1 MLRNKNNR
9 AQALVQVSRLTSK
22 VALLILLVA
31 GITAMPSE
39 AQRKAGRN
47 GAAFLKVGI
56 GARATAM
63 GSAASSI
70 MGDANQTFWN
80 PAGTALTADQQ
91 FDASLS
97 YNKWIADLDHYSAAI
112 GYNMSGIGTL
122 TLGITSFGVSD
133 IPANRENGYT
143 DPILNALVTDTE
155 TSETF
160 NYQDIAVGLSY
171 SKYIIDRLTL
181 GATVKMINES
191 IDSESASAVA
201 FDFGSNYQV
210 GVYNWVIS
218 SRISNLG
225 TRLTFFNQD
234 NPLPLT
240 YSVGTS
246 FYPYNTEEARVMLS
260 LDTTKPQDAQQLVF
274 GGVEVSLYD
283 ILFLRGGYKLNYAF
297 ADDGGTSSRDAIDTT
312 IEKYSFGAGVQ
323 YEVSDMHVGVD
334 YAFTGMELFD
344 NVHQITL
351 RVGR

>member
-1 MLRNKNNR
+1 MLRNNKKR
-9 AQALVQVSRLTSK
+9 AQALVQVSRFTSR
-22 VALLILLVA
+22 VTLLILIVV
-31 GITAMPSE
+31 GITAMPAD

-47 GAAFLKVGI
+47 AAAFLKVGV

-80 PAGTALTADQQ
+80 PAGTALSAGQQ

-112 GYNMSGIGTL
+112 GYNFENIGTV

-143 DPILNALVTDTE
+143 DPILNALVTDDG

-160 NYQDIAVGLSY
+160 NFMDLAVGLSY
-171 SKYIIDRLTL
+171 SKYIIDRLSL
-181 GATVKMINES
+181 GATVKIINET

-201 FDFGSNYQV
+201 FDFGSNYQI

-225 TRLTFFNQD
+225 TRLTYFNQD

-246 FYPYNTEEARVMLS
+246 FYPYDTEEARVMLS
-260 LDTTKPQDAQQLVF
+260 LDTTKPQDAQQLIF
-274 GGVEVSLYD
+274 GGIEVSLYD
-283 ILFLRGGYKLNYAF
+283 ILFVRGGYKLNYAF
-297 ADDGGTSSRDAIDTT
+297 ADDGGTSTRDAVDTT
-312 IEKYSFGAGVQ
+312 VEKYSFGAGVQ
-323 YEVSDMHVGVD
+323 YEVSNMNVGVD

-351 RVGR
+351 RFGR